1 MNMNELVIALRK
13 LRLSGM
19 ADTLELRLLEAQ
31 TEKMVPIDIVS
42 SLVSDELVRRQDR
55 LIERRLKKARFRD
68 KEKTLDGFDFGF
80 NKKMNRKL
88 VFELATARFVSQ
100 CEDVLLLG
108 PPGTG
113 KSHLVQAI
121 GNAAIAQG
129 HQVYYREAH
138 TLIEELMDATL
149 DERRKKH
156 MADLERVELLII
168 DDLGMR
174 KLPPNAAEDL
184 LEIIMRR
191 YERAS
196 TILTSNRP
204 IEDWGKVLGDTAAI
218 TALLD
223 RLLHHAHVLK
233 CGPKSWRSKEMNAL
247 HPRGPKS

>member
-1 MNMNELVIALRK
+1 MNTTELDHALRK
-13 LRLSGM
+13 LRLGGM
-19 ADTLELRLLEAQ
+19 ANTLEVRLLEAQ
-31 TEKMVPIDIVS
+31 SEEQAPID
-42 SLVSDELVRRQDR
+42 LVSALVGDELVRRQDR
-55 LIERRLKKARFRD
+55 LLERRLKKACFRD
-68 KEKTLDGFDFGF
+68 PHKTLDGFDFAF
-80 NKKMNRKL
+80 NRKL
-88 VFELATARFVSQ
+88 NRKLLFELATARFVAK

-121 GNAAIAQG
+121 GTAVIHQG
-129 HQVYYREAH
+129 HQVYYREVH

-156 MADLERVELLII
+156 MLDLQTVPLLII

-174 KLPPNAAEDL
+174 KLPPTAAEDL

-204 IEDWGKVLGDTAAI
+204 IEDWGKVLGDNAAVTAM
-218 TALLD
+218 LD
-223 RLLHHAHVLK
+223 RLLHHAHILK
-233 CGPKSWRSKEMNAL
+233 TGPRSWRTREKAPL
-247 HPRGPKS
+247 RAKDAAR